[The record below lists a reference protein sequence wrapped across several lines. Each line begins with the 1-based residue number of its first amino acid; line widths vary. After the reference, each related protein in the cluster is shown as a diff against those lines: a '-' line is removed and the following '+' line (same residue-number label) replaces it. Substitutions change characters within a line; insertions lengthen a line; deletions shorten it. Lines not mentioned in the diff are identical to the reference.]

1 MKKEL
6 EMYSNEQFAKN
17 LKYLIN
23 NNSYTPK
30 EMEKEMLNY
39 FGNNISEKQLN
50 KYLKGNATP
59 KAGNLYLLADFFGVS
74 TDSLLGRCELGE
86 YYIETDDPNFNK
98 FHLDSNSRYKLSEM
112 ENETEI
118 NVLNKIISK
127 SNLLDIFITQL
138 ENATTQL
145 KTITDNET
153 KDDVIFLASHK
164 VQMEIDKLF
173 KKCLKEYMKK

>member
-17 LKYLIN
+17 LKYLIS
-23 NNSYTPK
+23 NSGYDLK
-30 EMEKEMLNY
+30 EISEKLQTY
-39 FGNNISEKQLN
+39 FGATISEKQLN

-59 KAGNLYLLADFFGVS
+59 KADNLYLLADFFGVS
-74 TDSLLGRCELGE
+74 TDSLLGRCELSE

-127 SNLLDIFITQL
+127 SNLLDVFAEQL
-138 ENATTQL
+138 ENATTQIETAPD
-145 KTITDNET
+145 KETKETITY
-153 KDDVIFLASHK
+153 IASCML
-164 VQMEIDKLF
+164 QREIDKLF
-173 KKCLKEYMKK
+173 RKCLTKYKKK